1 MALFSDYSKAG
12 KGSEQ
17 MSEILDHFPSLK
29 TRHHEPV
36 LLPVGEGV
44 PQFRHIIARF
54 PGAVDL
60 AEAAACVTGKKRKGA
75 DSYSEPGVS
84 TLAKEIS
91 SSWKGRQ
98 QTVCSPTD
106 RTSGSMYDPEKAKH
120 RLCHIANQCVCGQ
133 PLLLQRY
140 AKTIAASKREFPAS
154 GDRPKLIAGDAVT
167 MFVGKPSWQIAG
179 GAMDIRFFHMS
190 DIKLLPYRLLFLEMK
205 ATVGSRALDGKLG
218 LATDSGEEFSI
229 LEGGDEELL
238 TLWALGG
245 WKLLL

>member
-1 MALFSDYSKAG
+1 MALISDYRKAG
-12 KGSEQ
+12 EGSKQ
-17 MSEILDHFPSLK
+17 MGEILDHFPSLK
-29 TRHHEPV
+29 TRHHEPE
-36 LLPVGEGV
+36 LLPVGGV

-60 AEAAACVTGKKRKGA
+60 AEAAACVRPTTGCLRGPSHAPRK
-75 DSYSEPGVS
+75 
-84 TLAKEIS
+84 LAEEMAS
-91 SSWKGRQ
+91 SCKDRH
-98 QTVCSPTD
+98 QTVRSPTD
-106 RTSGSMYDPEKAKH
+106 RTSGSMYDPENAKR
-120 RLCHIANQCVCGQ
+120 RLCYIANQCVCGQ

-140 AKTIAASKREFPAS
+140 GKTIAASKLEFPAS

-179 GAMDIRFFHMS
+179 GAMDIRFFHIS
-190 DIKLLPYRLLFLEMK
+190 DIRLKPYSLLFLEMK
-205 ATVGSRALDGKLG
+205 ATAGFRALDGKLG

>member
-1 MALFSDYSKAG
+1 
-12 KGSEQ
+12 

-29 TRHHEPV
+29 TRHHTPH
-36 LLPVGEGV
+36 LLPVGAGV

-60 AEAAACVTGKKRKGA
+60 AEAAACAQVGLNLGNQTRGILPKFEKEMLSKFEKRQ
-75 DSYSEPGVS
+75 
-84 TLAKEIS
+84 T
-91 SSWKGRQ
+91 
-98 QTVCSPTD
+98 TVCSPTD
-106 RTSGSMYDPEKAKH
+106 RTSGSIYDPEKTKH

-133 PLLLQRY
+133 PLLQQRFS
-140 AKTIAASKREFPAS
+140 KTLLASKLEFPAS
-154 GDRPKLIAGDAVT
+154 GDRPKVIAGDAVA
-167 MFVGKPSWQIAG
+167 MFVSKPSWQIAG

-190 DIKLLPYRLLFLEMK
+190 DIKLQPDRLLFLEMK

-218 LATDSGEEFSI
+218 LATDSGGEFSI

-245 WKLLL
+245 WNLLL